1 MVIIS
6 ASFVAFTAIVTS
18 LINSYAVNSTEK
30 ALQKAAHSMAV
41 FMQQSYVE
49 YVAAL
54 PYGTDTSKIDVNDF
68 VENNIND
75 IKPMIELL
83 SLNIED
89 LRIIIT
95 DLDGKDSIS
104 ILEKK
109 RTTKAGQS
117 ENAADDEADTDDAQ
131 SALPEVK
138 PLPFSVNNRLKG
150 GYEFY
155 RHDNLDGYF
164 ETPHLVYGV
173 PIKTDNFGILGGVL
187 ATVENPGM
195 DELLNTMLKTVILSS
210 MWIMLTAIVVVY
222 FLTEKIISPLKEMS
236 RAAKQFADGQFD
248 VRVPVRGHDEIAE
261 LATAFNNMADSL
273 ATMEQMRTTFLANVS
288 HDLRTPMTTI
298 AGFIDNIL
306 VGAIPPEK
314 QDYYLGVI
322 ANEVKRLSRLVSSLL
337 DISRM
342 QAGERKFT
350 MTTFDVCELA
360 RQVLISFEQ
369 KIEDHKLDVDFECT
383 EDNMFVVA
391 DRDAIHQVIYNICDN
406 GIKFSKKNGKFKV
419 AVEYTDHKVRV
430 SVYNEGVGIPPDD
443 IKYVF
448 ERFYKSDKSRG
459 LDKTGVGL
467 GLYICKAIIKA
478 HGEDIWVESDYG
490 RNCKFAFTLPRT
502 GK

>member
-1 MVIIS
+1 M
-6 ASFVAFTAIVTS
+6 
-18 LINSYAVNSTEK
+18 
-30 ALQKAAHSMAV
+30 
-41 FMQQSYVE
+41 
-49 YVAAL
+49 
-54 PYGTDTSKIDVNDF
+54 
-68 VENNIND
+68 
-75 IKPMIELL
+75 
-83 SLNIED
+83 
-89 LRIIIT
+89 
-95 DLDGKDSIS
+95 
-104 ILEKK
+104 
-109 RTTKAGQS
+109 
-117 ENAADDEADTDDAQ
+117 
-131 SALPEVK
+131 
-138 PLPFSVNNRLKG
+138 
-150 GYEFY
+150 
-155 RHDNLDGYF
+155 
-164 ETPHLVYGV
+164 

-273 ATMEQMRTTFLANVS
+273 ATMAQMRTTFLANVS

-360 RQVLISFEQ
+360 RQALISFEQ

-406 GIKFSKKNGKFKV
+406 GISFQK
-419 AVEYTDHKVRV
+419 
-430 SVYNEGVGIPPDD
+430 
-443 IKYVF
+443 
-448 ERFYKSDKSRG
+448 
-459 LDKTGVGL
+459 
-467 GLYICKAIIKA
+467 
-478 HGEDIWVESDYG
+478 
-490 RNCKFAFTLPRT
+490 RT
-502 GK
+502 GSSR